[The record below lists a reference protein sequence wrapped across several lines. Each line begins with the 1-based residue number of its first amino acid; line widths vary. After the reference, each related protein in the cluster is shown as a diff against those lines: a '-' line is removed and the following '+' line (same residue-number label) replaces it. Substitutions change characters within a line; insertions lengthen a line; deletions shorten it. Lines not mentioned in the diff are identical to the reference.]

1 MENIQF
7 QTYNFANEMLNNF
20 SINTTPL
27 HFYIRTFH
35 YFTILSEYTD
45 EESQIA
51 NVIYLRYILDVQ
63 DINTNN

>member
-35 YFTILSEYTD
+35 YFTIIT
-45 EESQIA
+45 QILLEA
-51 NVIYLRYILDVQ
+51 IQKYQLMTRALDAF
-63 DINTNN
+63 D